1 MARETR
7 TRSGRVSKFGMCVN
21 EECEMYKQVQE
32 ITHGDFICEK
42 CQKPL
47 TSCPPPTKKGNKGML
62 IGIVAAIVAVLAIIC
77 IFLFSGGPKVE
88 KLILDKDS
96 VSMKPGQTEKLIVTI
111 EPEGVK
117 PELIWKSSDE
127 AVVTV
132 QDGVITAKA
141 AGKATVSVAVKD
153 NETVSAECECIVVE
167 KDIDMETLDIQ
178 EDPLVLRPGGYQ
190 QLTVKFT
197 PEDQTETISFTSS
210 NDSIATV
217 SPRGKVEAIKVGK
230 VIIIAKSDR
239 TGVADTAKVSVEGP
253 AETPEDKNADSK
265 TPVATPAPKAQ
276 SSAPAPKPTTSAAFS
291 GTKNLGYATFKGSWP
306 NDVNGRMV
314 FKSSHVIDSK
324 DPKKRVAEAGDYVIG
339 EWSDGHLVQG
349 IWYGAD
355 NQVKGSVII
364 GK

>member
-1 MARETR
+1 
-7 TRSGRVSKFGMCVN
+7 
-21 EECEMYKQVQE
+21 
-32 ITHGDFICEK
+32 
-42 CQKPL
+42 
-47 TSCPPPTKKGNKGML
+47 
-62 IGIVAAIVAVLAIIC
+62 
-77 IFLFSGGPKVE
+77 
-88 KLILDKDS
+88 
-96 VSMKPGQTEKLIVTI
+96 MKPDQTDTIIVTV

-132 QDGVITAKA
+132 QNGVITAKA
-141 AGKATVSVAVKD
+141 AGKASVSVAVKD
-153 NETVSAECECIVVE
+153 NETVSAVCECIVVE

-217 SPRGKVEAIKVGK
+217 SPRGKVEAIKVGE

-239 TGVADTAKVSVEGP
+239 TGIADTAKVSVEGP
-253 AETPEDKNADSK
+253 AEKPEDNATEAK
-265 TPVATPAPKAQ
+265 APAPKAQ
-276 SSAPAPKPTTSAAFS
+276 PSAPAPKPAAPAASS

-306 NDVNGRMV
+306 NDVNGRMI